1 VDVHD
6 LTAAYTLDALDSD
19 DRGAYE
25 AHLGAC
31 ERCREEL
38 ATLADTAGALA
49 WAVESPVP
57 PDRLR
62 ERILE
67 AAAAERGNVVPL
79 PVRPWLFRATA
90 AAAAIAACAAVG
102 FGVWAGTLSHSLNQE
117 RSARAAE
124 AQAMQIVA
132 DPASR
137 KIALRGGS
145 GVVAVDP
152 SGRAV
157 LVVRRLPAA
166 PAGMTYEA
174 WVIPKGGNPKRAGIF
189 DGGRSTT
196 VVPLGEG
203 VPPGSVVAATIE
215 KSGGVDAPTQTP
227 IITAQA

>member
-1 VDVHD
+1 MDVHD

-19 DRGAYE
+19 ERGAYE

-49 WAVESPVP
+49 WAVVSPTP
-57 PDRLR
+57 PARLR

-124 AQAMQIVA
+124 RRRCRSSPIPRRGRSRSGVA
-132 DPASR
+132 RASSRSTPAAAPCWSSGASR
-137 KIALRGGS
+137 PR
-145 GVVAVDP
+145 P
-152 SGRAV
+152 
-157 LVVRRLPAA
+157 
-166 PAGMTYEA
+166 
-174 WVIPKGGNPKRAGIF
+174 
-189 DGGRSTT
+189 
-196 VVPLGEG
+196 
-203 VPPGSVVAATIE
+203 
-215 KSGGVDAPTQTP
+215 
-227 IITAQA
+227 QA